1 MSEIVKYSTK
11 TFADVWPALDG
22 FMGDYK
28 GSPFGSL
35 GPMTLSDDNAK
46 TLYYLLYARYGNSP
60 IANLDENQF
69 KFKVWSTIFQY
80 GPVWQ
85 KKLAL
90 QSSLLELTDD
100 ELRAGSIMIYNH
112 AFNPGTEPGTAT
124 TDELNYVNDQN
135 TSRSKRSKLDAYT
148 ALWDILVTDVTE
160 SFLRHFQKLFKQF
173 VRQESPV
180 LYTEEEEED
189 YEG

>member
-1 MSEIVKYSTK
+1 MSKIVKYSTK

-28 GSPFGSL
+28 ASPFGSL

-85 KKLAL
+85 KKLSL

-112 AFNPGTEPGTAT
+112 AFNPGNEPGTAT
-124 TDELNYVNDQN
+124 TDELNFVNDQN

-173 VRQESPV
+173 VRQENPV
-180 LYTEEEEED
+180 LYTEEEED
-189 YEG
+189 YEE